1 MATDRPSRTQR
12 HSSRHAG
19 TPEPPLGTQAP
30 RGATRRK
37 ILTTLKKSDGLTAD
51 QLAALLGITAM
62 AVRKHL
68 TALERDGLVESTA
81 VRRPVGRP
89 AHVYRLSSL
98 ADDFFPKQ
106 YDLVITDLLADLV
119 QIDGEQK
126 VDLLLSR
133 RAERT
138 RDYLAQRL
146 QPATTLAERVAA
158 LAAGMDDLGYLAS
171 FEQVD
176 EDTFLLK
183 QYNCTISRVAACFPC
198 ACRYEAEIYRELLN
212 ADVERATHIVA
223 GDHMCCYVIR
233 APRSNATSADPTT

>member
-1 MATDRPSRTQR
+1 MGHDPHGDDGPRGPR
-12 HSSRHAG
+12 
-19 TPEPPLGTQAP
+19 AP
-30 RGATRRK
+30 RGATRRR

-51 QLAALLGITAM
+51 QLAGLLGISAM

-68 TALERDGLVESTA
+68 AALERDGLVASTT
-81 VRRPVGRP
+81 VRRAVGRP
-89 AHVYRLSSL
+89 VHVYRLSSL

-106 YDLVITDLLADLV
+106 YDLVITDLLTDLV

-126 VDLLLSR
+126 VDLLLAR

-138 RDYLAQRL
+138 RAFLADRL
-146 QPATTLAERVAA
+146 RSATTLAERVAA

-171 FEQVD
+171 CEQVD

-183 QYNCTISRVAACFPC
+183 QYNCAINRVAACFPG
-198 ACRYEAEIYRELLN
+198 ACYYEAQMYRELLG
-212 ADVERATHIVA
+212 AEVERSTHIVA

-233 APRSNATSADPTT
+233 APKPHPDPAHSTA

>member
-126 VDLLLSR
+126 VDLLLAR

-138 RDYLAQRL
+138 REFLAERL
-146 QPATTLAERVAA
+146 AHATTLEERVEA
-158 LAAGMDDLGYLAS
+158 LAGGMDALGYLATC
-171 FEQVD
+171 EQVD
-176 EDTFLLK
+176 EHTFLLK
-183 QYNCTISRVAACFPC
+183 QYNCAINRVAACFPG
-198 ACRYEAEIYRELLN
+198 ACHYEAENYRELLGVE
-212 ADVERATHIVA
+212 VERSSHILC

-233 APRSNATSADPTT
+233 DQPANP